1 MWPKRSLDGCYG
13 DGGVLTFAAGEVDLL
28 AVQKVLF
35 QAASSAYL
43 AQFSHNQFCVTAT
56 SVARWSRYRR

>member
-13 DGGVLTFAAGEVDLL
+13 DGGVLTSAAGEVDLL

-35 QAASSAYL
+35 QATSSAYL
-43 AQFSHNQFCVTAT
+43 APFSHSPFCVTAT
-56 SVARWSRYRR
+56 